1 MFGYKNK
8 PEEMNVKAERP
19 NKVEKK
25 EEAISIKEMS
35 SETPK
40 KGKILITIPLKVLL
54 ISIAISLFLVFLSL
68 VNLVL
73 TNYNWIEFNGQ
84 IGLIIVSSAFII
96 SLPQLFLVYE
106 KYRNVKDYEEKLPI
120 FLRDIIE
127 SLRSGMPFHE
137 AVMHTSTIDYVNF
150 SKEVKKVAN
159 QLSWGMPF
167 DRVMR
172 QFIGRMWGSKRIE
185 MALNAVLECYMS
197 GGDVTST
204 LESVADASIML
215 QESEKEKGALLN
227 QYVMLMYAI
236 SFIFIAIVVV
246 IDNLM
251 VPIFTMSTGSG
262 AAGSFGMKNPCN
274 TCFATE
280 CAVCDLFKGTALVFS
295 GANPSIDP
303 SSIGSYYLALFFLMC
318 IIEAACCGLV
328 AGEISENSLFAGIK
342 HSIIMLVVTFGAF
355 LILVYLKL
363 LGV

>member
-1 MFGYKNK
+1 MK
-8 PEEMNVKAERP
+8 VKADKPTRGENR
-19 NKVEKK
+19 
-25 EEAISIKEMS
+25 EETISIKERLPAA
-35 SETPK
+35 PK
-40 KGKILITIPLKVLL
+40 KEKMLMTRPFKVLL
-54 ISIAISLFLVFLSL
+54 ISIAISLFFVLLSV

-73 TNYNWIEFNGQ
+73 TNYNWVEFTGQ

-120 FLRDIIE
+120 FLRDVIE

-137 AVMHTSTIDYVNF
+137 AVIHTSRIDYGSF
-150 SKEVKKVAN
+150 SKEIKKIAN
-159 QLSWGMPF
+159 QISWGMPF

-172 QFIGRMWGSKRIE
+172 QFIERMRGKKRVE
-185 MALNAVLECYMS
+185 MALNAILECYMS

-204 LESVADASIML
+204 LESVADASVML
-215 QESEKEKGALLN
+215 QESEKEKQSLLN

-251 VPIFTMSTGSG
+251 VPIFTISTTPGSADSMG
-262 AAGSFGMKNPCN
+262 VKNPCN
-274 TCFATE
+274 TCFAAE

-295 GANPSIDP
+295 GANPSINP
-303 SSIGSYYLALFFLMC
+303 SSISSYYLALFFLMS